1 MKKRILL
8 IMAALVFLSGCAEEK
23 PCVAEQGTICYETET
38 GQYQIEDKARIR
50 VTVENEAY
58 GQALC
63 QLWNQIHPEHPD
75 VIEPVAAQSYDA
87 MGWLSVRTDLAY
99 LWSEE
104 AALIADHFMT
114 VQPELTETIAA
125 HVPPQFGALL
135 NAEGLR
141 YVPMSYY
148 GLVFSTNV
156 TMLEALGYSAAD
168 ENQDGLADDFDTFEK
183 IFALAD
189 AWQGQPRTINE
200 LTVTAVFPVSFPDL
214 WSSLVYLSAGG
225 YRPFASQNA
234 LEPGFDSEAFL
245 KALSFLRE
253 MGDHSLYLKA
263 EEARTQDQVDDEP
276 AAEDTE
282 ETQAEA
288 ETEPA
293 EEERQDLPEADP
305 QTAPEMIP
313 ETTPDS
319 ESETTSEEEP
329 QRIYE
334 FKMNNET
341 ALQPGWQYDVYLEKL
356 ISPFSMVG
364 TWMFYNEQEDITQQ
378 DFLFSAMPTWEET
391 PLAPLAKNKG
401 YLISADTRY
410 PSAANE
416 VLRLIRSEAGLQA
429 YLDTTD
435 EILAVTAADRA
446 ENRPQQDPEA
456 SQDAKE
462 KTSEADLLYLD
473 FHTENRRQ
481 LSQAFAHSQEESMV
495 AYQKDTSV
503 RGWQMLEDLNVLQ
516 IMKEVFAM
524 KKTPE
529 QAQEELTAAAAL
541 WLEPYQL
548 SEEELKALQ
557 EQQ

>member
-38 GQYQIEDKARIR
+38 GQYQIEDKARVR
-50 VTVENEAY
+50 VMVENEAY

-75 VIEPVAAQSYDA
+75 VIEPVTAQSYDA
-87 MGWLSVRTDLAY
+87 MGWLSDRTDLAY

-104 AALIADHFMT
+104 AALIADHFMIIH
-114 VQPELTETIAA
+114 PELTETITA

-135 NAEGLR
+135 NTEGLR

-148 GLVFSTNV
+148 GLVFSTNA

-234 LEPGFDSEAFL
+234 LEPGFDSEVFL

-263 EEARTQDQVDDEP
+263 GEVMAQDQTDDEP
-276 AAEDTE
+276 VSKDAE
-282 ETQAEA
+282 ETNMEA
-288 ETEPA
+288 EPGSA
-293 EEERQDLPEADP
+293 EERQNSPEAEP
-305 QTAPEMIP
+305 QTMPETIPEITP
-313 ETTPDS
+313 ETTPD
-319 ESETTSEEEP
+319 EEP

-334 FKMNNET
+334 FKINNET
-341 ALQPGWQYDVYLEKL
+341 ALQSGWQYDVYLEKL

-378 DFLFSAMPTWEET
+378 DFLFSAMPAWEET

-416 VLRLIRSEAGLQA
+416 VLRMIRSEAGLQA

-435 EILAVTAADRA
+435 EILAVTAADRT
-446 ENRPQQDPEA
+446 ENRPQPAPET
-456 SQDAKE
+456 SPDAKE
-462 KTSEADLLYLD
+462 KSLEADLLYLD

-503 RGWQMLEDLNVLQ
+503 RGWQMLEDLNVIQ
-516 IMKEVFAM
+516 TMKEVFAM

-541 WLEPYQL
+541 WLESYQL